1 MAEAAVASPP
11 AGAPAAAPSTERPA
25 ATPNMTDPLP
35 VPSNPPRPGSA
46 RAKMQQETGKKWGE
60 EPTAQPE
67 KTATA
72 PKTAEVPKTTETP
85 KTTDEP
91 PEKIAAEAPADIT
104 PEQKKKNPWVLY
116 RESEKKV
123 KALESQIVEAKSSSL
138 AETERAQFQEKI
150 EKSEAKLKEYEDEI
164 RFKSFE
170 KSPDFKRD
178 YEVPYEKAWEKHVR
192 DLRGVTVL
200 DDAGASRPME
210 AKDILDLVNLEL
222 PDARK
227 LATEKWGDFAQDAM
241 SARKEIRD
249 LFEKKTQALDEA
261 RKNGADREKTFQENA
276 KKWRDNVQKQIKETW
291 DTSNKAALEHPVN
304 GEFFKPVEGD
314 DTRNQLLGKGF
325 ALVDEAF
332 GKNPNDPNLTPE
344 ERASI
349 VKKHAAVRN
358 RAAAFGPMKYLIA
371 QLRKKLADLEKTAG
385 EMRSSTP
392 PAGGG
397 TAGPGGGAPG
407 GGTARD
413 RMRQA
418 GDKYAK

>member
-1 MAEAAVASPP
+1 
-11 AGAPAAAPSTERPA
+11 
-25 ATPNMTDPLP
+25 
-35 VPSNPPRPGSA
+35 
-46 RAKMQQETGKKWGE
+46 MQQETGKKWGE
-60 EPTAQPE
+60 EVSPE
-67 KTATA
+67 N
-72 PKTAEVPKTTETP
+72 PTETAAKP
-85 KTTDEP
+85 AKTPDKPSAPGDKPADEP
-91 PEKIAAEAPADIT
+91 PTTPAAEAPADIT
-104 PEQKKKNPWVLY
+104 AEQKKKNPWVLY

-138 AETERAQFQEKI
+138 AETERAKFQEQI
-150 EKSEAKLKEYEDEI
+150 EKSYAKIKEYEDEI
-164 RFKSFE
+164 RFKSYE
-170 KSPDFKRD
+170 KSDDFKTK
-178 YEVPYEKAWEKHVR
+178 YEQPYEKAWEKHVK

-241 SARKEIRD
+241 LARKEIRD

-276 KKWRDNVQKQIKETW
+276 KKWREGVQKQIKDTW
-291 DTSNKAALEHPVN
+291 DSSNKAALDHPIN

-332 GKNPNDPNLTPE
+332 GKNPNDQNLSAE
-344 ERASI
+344 ERAAI
-349 VKKHAAVRN
+349 VRKHAAVRN
-358 RAAAFGPMKYLIA
+358 RAAAFGPMKYLIV

-397 TAGPGGGAPG
+397 TAAPGGGAPG
-407 GGTARD
+407 GGSARD

-418 GDKYAK
+418 GDKWAKG